1 MIKRTQNKIAES
13 RWALPICAAYTL
25 LICIISG
32 LFAEGIWVQLALTAG
47 ATLLMVELN
56 NRNSLIRIYSRMV
69 SCSFLVLTM
78 MTPHKIESIEGCLVS
93 MCFVAFYLA
102 LFHAYQDKKATGYVL
117 WAFAA
122 IGVASTVWIQILLF
136 VPLLWVLT
144 ATNILALS
152 LRTLVAS
159 ILGILLPYWFLSA
172 FYIYNGDITPLVQ
185 HVATIAE
192 FEQPFVFTGSNIN
205 DFLPL
210 GFIALLAITGA
221 IHFMRTSYMDKIRT
235 RMIYEMFIAMTI
247 ATMAL
252 IILQPQ
258 HANIAT
264 HLLIISTAPLI
275 GHFLALTST
284 KITNI
289 ASLTFM
295 AIALVITVLNLWT
308 L

>member
-1 MIKRTQNKIAES
+1 MIKRKQNRIAES

-25 LICIISG
+25 LICLISG
-32 LFAEGIWVQLALTAG
+32 LFSEGIWAQLALTAI

-69 SCSFLVLTM
+69 SCSFLVMTM
-78 MTPHKIESIEGCLVS
+78 MTPHKIESIDGCIVS

-102 LFHAYQDKKATGYVL
+102 LCNAYQDKKATGYVL

-122 IGVASTVWIQILLF
+122 IGVASIVWIQILLF
-136 VPLLWVLT
+136 IPVLWVLT
-144 ATNILALS
+144 ATNILAMS
-152 LRTLVAS
+152 LRTFVTS
-159 ILGILLPYWFLSA
+159 ILGVIMPYWFLSA
-172 FYIYNGDITPLVQ
+172 YYIYIGDIMPIVD
-185 HVATIAE
+185 HIATIAN
-192 FEQPFVFTGSNIN
+192 FEPLFIYKNCSIN

-210 GFIALLAITGA
+210 CFIILLAITGS
-221 IHFMRTSYMDKIRT
+221 IHFLRTSYKDKIRT
-235 RMIYEMFIAMTI
+235 RMIYEMFITMSVATI
-247 ATMAL
+247 VL
-252 IILQPQ
+252 ILLQPQ

-289 ASLTFM
+289 ASLAIM
-295 AIALVITVLNLWT
+295 ATALVITALNLWT
-308 L
+308 

>member
-1 MIKRTQNKIAES
+1 MIKRTQNRIAES

-25 LICIISG
+25 LICLISG
-32 LFAEGIWVQLALTAG
+32 LFSEGIWAQLALTAI

-69 SCSFLVLTM
+69 SCSFLVMTM
-78 MTPHKIESIEGCLVS
+78 MTPHKIESIDGCIVS

-102 LFHAYQDKKATGYVL
+102 LCNAYQDKKATGYVL

-122 IGVASTVWIQILLF
+122 IGVASIVWIQILLF
-136 VPLLWVLT
+136 IPVLWVLT
-144 ATNILALS
+144 ATNILAMS
-152 LRTLVAS
+152 LRTFVAS
-159 ILGILLPYWFLSA
+159 ILGVIMPYWFLSA
-172 FYIYNGDITPLVQ
+172 YYIYIGDIMPIVD
-185 HVATIAE
+185 HIATIAN
-192 FEQPFVFTGSNIN
+192 FEPLFIYMNCSIN

-210 GFIALLAITGA
+210 CFIILLAITGS
-221 IHFMRTSYMDKIRT
+221 IHFLRTSYKDKIRT
-235 RMIYEMFIAMTI
+235 RMIYEMFITMTV
-247 ATMAL
+247 ATIVL

-289 ASLTFM
+289 ASLAIM
-295 AIALVITVLNLWT
+295 ATALVITALNLWT
-308 L
+308 

>member
-1 MIKRTQNKIAES
+1 MIKRTQNRIAES

-25 LICIISG
+25 LICLISG
-32 LFAEGIWVQLALTAG
+32 LFSEGIWAQLALTAI

-69 SCSFLVLTM
+69 SCSFLVMTM
-78 MTPHKIESIEGCLVS
+78 MTPHKIESIDGCIVS

-102 LFHAYQDKKATGYVL
+102 LCNAYQDKKATGYVL

-122 IGVASTVWIQILLF
+122 IGVASIVWIQILLF
-136 VPLLWVLT
+136 IPVLWVLT
-144 ATNILALS
+144 ATNILAMS
-152 LRTLVAS
+152 LRTFVAS
-159 ILGILLPYWFLSA
+159 ILGVIMPYWFLSA
-172 FYIYNGDITPLVQ
+172 YYIYIGDIMPIVD
-185 HVATIAE
+185 HIATIAN
-192 FEQPFVFTGSNIN
+192 FEPLFIYMNCSIN

-210 GFIALLAITGA
+210 CFIILLAIIGS
-221 IHFMRTSYMDKIRT
+221 IHFLRTSYKDKIRT
-235 RMIYEMFIAMTI
+235 RMIYEMFITMSVATI
-247 ATMAL
+247 VL

-289 ASLTFM
+289 ASLAIM
-295 AIALVITVLNLWT
+295 ATALVITALNLWT
-308 L
+308 

>member
-1 MIKRTQNKIAES
+1 MIKRTQNRIAES

-25 LICIISG
+25 LICLISG
-32 LFAEGIWVQLALTAG
+32 LFSEGIWAQLALTAI

-69 SCSFLVLTM
+69 SCSFLVMTM
-78 MTPHKIESIEGCLVS
+78 MTPHKIESIDGCIVS

-102 LFHAYQDKKATGYVL
+102 LCNAYQDKKATGYVL

-122 IGVASTVWIQILLF
+122 IGVASIVWIQILLF
-136 VPLLWVLT
+136 IPVLWVLT
-144 ATNILALS
+144 ATNILAMS
-152 LRTLVAS
+152 LRTFVTS
-159 ILGILLPYWFLSA
+159 ILGVIMPYWFLSA
-172 FYIYNGDITPLVQ
+172 YYIYIGDIMPIVD
-185 HVATIAE
+185 HIATIAN
-192 FEQPFVFTGSNIN
+192 FEPLFIYKNCSIN

-210 GFIALLAITGA
+210 CFIILLAITGS
-221 IHFMRTSYMDKIRT
+221 IHFLRTSYKDKIRT
-235 RMIYEMFIAMTI
+235 RMIYEMFITMSVATI
-247 ATMAL
+247 VL
-252 IILQPQ
+252 ILLQPQ

-264 HLLIISTAPLI
+264 HMLIISTAPLI

-308 L
+308 

>member
-1 MIKRTQNKIAES
+1 MIKRTQNRIAES

-25 LICIISG
+25 LICLISG
-32 LFAEGIWVQLALTAG
+32 LFSEGIWAQLALTAI

-69 SCSFLVLTM
+69 SCSFLVMTM
-78 MTPHKIESIEGCLVS
+78 MTPHKIESIDGCIVS

-102 LFHAYQDKKATGYVL
+102 LCNAYQDKKATGYVL

-122 IGVASTVWIQILLF
+122 IGVASIVWIQILLF
-136 VPLLWVLT
+136 IPVLWVLT
-144 ATNILALS
+144 ATNILAMS
-152 LRTLVAS
+152 LRTFVTS
-159 ILGILLPYWFLSA
+159 ILGVIMPYWFLSA
-172 FYIYNGDITPLVQ
+172 YYIYIGDIMPIAD
-185 HVATIAE
+185 HIATIAN
-192 FEQPFVFTGSNIN
+192 FEPLFIYKNCSIN

-210 GFIALLAITGA
+210 CFIILLAITGS
-221 IHFMRTSYMDKIRT
+221 IHFLRTSYKDKIRT
-235 RMIYEMFIAMTI
+235 RMIYEMFITMSVATI
-247 ATMAL
+247 VL
-252 IILQPQ
+252 ILLQPQ

-289 ASLTFM
+289 ASLAIM
-295 AIALVITVLNLWT
+295 ATALVITALNLWT
-308 L
+308 

>member
-1 MIKRTQNKIAES
+1 MIKRTQNRIAES

-25 LICIISG
+25 LICLISG
-32 LFAEGIWVQLALTAG
+32 LFSEGIWAQLALTAI

-69 SCSFLVLTM
+69 SCSFLVMTM
-78 MTPHKIESIEGCLVS
+78 MTPHKIESIDGCIVS

-102 LFHAYQDKKATGYVL
+102 LCNAYQDKKATGYVL

-122 IGVASTVWIQILLF
+122 IGVASIVWIQILLF
-136 VPLLWVLT
+136 IPVLWVLT
-144 ATNILALS
+144 ATNILAMS
-152 LRTLVAS
+152 LRTFVTS
-159 ILGILLPYWFLSA
+159 ILGVIMPYWFLSA
-172 FYIYNGDITPLVQ
+172 YYIYIGDIMPIVD
-185 HVATIAE
+185 HIATIAN
-192 FEQPFVFTGSNIN
+192 FEPLFIYKNCSIN

-210 GFIALLAITGA
+210 CFIILLAITGS
-221 IHFMRTSYMDKIRT
+221 IHFLRTSYKDKIRT
-235 RMIYEMFIAMTI
+235 RMIYEMFITMSVATI
-247 ATMAL
+247 VL
-252 IILQPQ
+252 ILLQPQ

-289 ASLTFM
+289 ASLAIM
-295 AIALVITVLNLWT
+295 ATALVITALNLWT
-308 L
+308 

>member
-1 MIKRTQNKIAES
+1 MIKRTQNRIAES

-32 LFAEGIWVQLALTAG
+32 LFAEGIWVQLALTAV

-78 MTPHKIESIEGCLVS
+78 MTPHKIESTEGCIVS

-102 LFHAYQDKKATGYVL
+102 LFHAYQDKKATVYVL
-117 WAFAA
+117 WAFTA
-122 IGVASTVWIQILLF
+122 IGIASTVWIQILLF
-136 VPLLWVLT
+136 VPVLWVLT
-144 ATNILALS
+144 GTNILALS
-152 LRTLVAS
+152 LCTFVAS
-159 ILGILLPYWFLSA
+159 IMGILLPYWFISA
-172 FYIYNGDITPLVQ
+172 YYIYMGDITPLVN
-185 HVATIAE
+185 HVVAIAE
-192 FEQPFVFTGSNIN
+192 FGQPFEFYNCSIN
-205 DFLPL
+205 DLLPL
-210 GFIALLAITGA
+210 GFIALLAITGS
-221 IHFMRTSYMDKIRT
+221 IHFLRTSYMDKIRT
-235 RMIYEMFIAMTI
+235 RMIYEMFITMTI
-247 ATMAL
+247 ATVVL

-264 HLLIISTAPLI
+264 HMLIISTAPLI

-289 ASLTFM
+289 ASLAIM
-295 AIALVITVLNLWT
+295 ATALVITALNLWT
-308 L
+308 